1 MQELI
6 QAGFIQD
13 DIDLSNRSYADTND
27 SYSDT
32 NTTTAATTSDNQ
44 GIGDKISNFFSSLF
58 DDETTASNYTN
69 AAYDADAILTVQA
82 DSAERAEQAAAI
94 LDRHGAMDVDGGG
107 YNSQSGD
114 ANYGDTYGSRNDL
127 SQNYAG
133 TGSATDTDL
142 NATGASNLT
151 NTAGTMDTSA
161 TSGTMNTDA
170 TMNTTGTTGTAD
182 YDESTRA
189 GAANLRGDTNVEN
202 REVIPVVE
210 ENLEV
215 GKRAVERGGA
225 RIRSRVIEKP
235 VEANVRLREEHVVVN
250 RRPVNRAV
258 TDADINNFQQGD
270 IELTERAEVPVV
282 SKQARV
288 VEEVEVGKTVEE
300 REETIRDT
308 VRRTDVDVQ
317 EIDSDVTDDDLHSGT
332 RRANS

>member
-6 QAGFIQD
+6 QAGFIQE
-13 DIDLSNRSYADTND
+13 DIDLSNRRIAGDDTN
-27 SYSDT
+27 YSDT
-32 NTTTAATTSDNQ
+32 NTTSNNE

-69 AAYDADAILTVQA
+69 AAYNADAILTVQA
-82 DSAERAEQAAAI
+82 DSEARAEAASAI
-94 LDRHGAMDVDGGG
+94 LDRNGAMDVDENG
-107 YNSQSGD
+107 SQ
-114 ANYGDTYGSRNDL
+114 YGDTYGSANDL

-133 TGSATDTDL
+133 TGSATDMSGRMD
-142 NATGASNLT
+142 T
-151 NTAGTMDTSA
+151 NGTMD
-161 TSGTMNTDA
+161 
-170 TMNTTGTTGTAD
+170 TTGTTGTTG
-182 YDESTRA
+182 YDETARNE
-189 GAANLRGDTNVEN
+189 ANLGSNVEN

-258 TDADINNFQQGD
+258 TDADVNNLQEGE
-270 IELTERAEVPVV
+270 IEITERAEVPVV
-282 SKQARV
+282 NKQARV
-288 VEEVEVGKTVEE
+288 VEEIEVGKQVEE
-300 REETIRDT
+300 RQETVRDK

-317 EIDSDVTDDDLHSGT
+317 EIDTDDDLHTGT
-332 RRANS
+332 HSAKS

>member
-1 MQELI
+1 MTHTVVGLFNNRNDAQTAMRELVE
-6 QAGFIQD
+6 AGFIQENL
-13 DIDLSNRSYADTND
+13 DLSNRRIDDAND
-27 SYSDT
+27 NYSET
-32 NTTTAATTSDNQ
+32 NTTDNQ

-58 DDETTASNYTN
+58 GDDETTARNYTN

-82 DSAERAEQAAAI
+82 DSNERAEAARDI
-94 LDRHGAMDVDGGG
+94 LDRNGAMDVDE
-107 YNSQSGD
+107 ND
-114 ANYGDTYGSRNDL
+114 AQYGATYGSE
-127 SQNYAG
+127 
-133 TGSATDTDL
+133 TDL
-142 NATGASNLT
+142 RENYSGAGVTSDTTGAT
-151 NTAGTMDTSA
+151 NTS
-161 TSGTMNTDA
+161 A

-182 YDESTRA
+182 YDQTSR
-189 GAANLRGDTNVEN
+189 GNVANMNRDTDIEN

-258 TDADINNFQQGD
+258 TDADVNNLQEGD

-288 VEEVEVGKTVEE
+288 VEEIEVGKQVEE
-300 REETIRDT
+300 RDETIRDT

-317 EIDSDVTDDDLHSGT
+317 ETDNLNDDDLHTGT
-332 RRANS
+332 RTARNS